1 MSPFEL
7 RRQANM
13 ATNKA
18 LLAEIKPLAL
28 PVEKK
33 TLAPRKEKVV
43 VEQSRFSDRQKEA
56 RAAAAAAAAALAEKG
71 EEVGDGMLL
80 LGYVGRIEL
89 TFCRLWRG
97 GD

>member
-56 RAAAAAAAAALAEKG
+56 RAAAAAAALAEKG

>member
-1 MSPFEL
+1 L
-7 RRQANM
+7 LLVRRRSS
-13 ATNKA
+13 
-18 LLAEIKPLAL
+18 LS
-28 PVEKK
+28 
-33 TLAPRKEKVV
+33 KVG
-43 VEQSRFSDRQKEA
+43 FPTDR
-56 RAAAAAAAAALAEKG
+56 RRRAAAAAAAALAEKG